1 MKKKL
6 LSPLFLFLL
15 SISTFAQVGS
25 FNLKEGD
32 VYQIQTNSSQE
43 TSQLVMGTSNT
54 VNVEAERLE
63 LIEVIEKKDEGNFL
77 IKLTSL
83 SRKMEIKAPGTTMVE
98 DSENPEVGTG
108 IYSALKNTSFT
119 FIMSNKGEIIQI
131 LGLDE
136 LKEKLLTTL
145 VDKPQ
150 VSAEITNTLGFDNIK
165 SELENKFNF
174 FPSSNEKEWTQ
185 NKTATISS
193 MPVDMVTTSSYKD
206 NSTIKALSELSIN
219 TTTTQMGN
227 SVELKLTGTDSSTY
241 ILDEISGIP
250 LTQEKIT
257 SLSGNASVSGM
268 TIAMTIDGTTK
279 ISFVLQK

>member
-1 MKKKL
+1 M
-6 LSPLFLFLL
+6 
-15 SISTFAQVGS
+15 
-25 FNLKEGD
+25 
-32 VYQIQTNSSQE
+32 
-43 TSQLVMGTSNT
+43 
-54 VNVEAERLE
+54 NVEAESLE

-136 LKEKLLTTL
+136 LKEKLLTAL

-165 SELENKFNF
+165 SELETKFNF

-268 TIAMTIDGTTK
+268 TIPMTIDGTTK